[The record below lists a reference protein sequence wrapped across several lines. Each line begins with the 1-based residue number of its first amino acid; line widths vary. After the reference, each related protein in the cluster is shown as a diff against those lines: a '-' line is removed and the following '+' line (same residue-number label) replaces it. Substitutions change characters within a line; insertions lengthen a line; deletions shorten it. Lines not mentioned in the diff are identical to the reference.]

1 MPILKVL
8 INEKGEVVGTS
19 RPDVG
24 GSTVGADRPDVGGSG
39 MGAPQ
44 SVTLV
49 ARQGQRVIEINVDDK
64 MASLEPEALH
74 AAVKA
79 KYGEAIK
86 TKPGK
91 ATKP

>member
-8 INEKGEVVGTS
+8 INEKGEVVGTARPDAGS
-19 RPDVG
+19 AVATARPDVG
-24 GSTVGADRPDVGGSG
+24 GQGA
-39 MGAPQ
+39 GAPQ

-49 ARQGQRVIEINVDDK
+49 ARQGQRVIELNIDDK

-79 KYGEAIK
+79 KYGETTK
-86 TKPGK
+86 TKTSK
-91 ATKP
+91 VNKS